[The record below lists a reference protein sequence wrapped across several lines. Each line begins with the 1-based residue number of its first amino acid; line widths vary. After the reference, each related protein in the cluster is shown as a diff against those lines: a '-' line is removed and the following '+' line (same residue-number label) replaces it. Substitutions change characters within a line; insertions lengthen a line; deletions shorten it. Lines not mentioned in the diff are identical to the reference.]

1 MPRITNET
9 LLVLKLAEERAKTL
23 KPHPSYVTPKE
34 TNTVKGASY
43 ELGFEHGIHA
53 YRDMLDGILREL
65 GYK

>member
-1 MPRITNET
+1 MPRVTNET

-23 KPHPSYVTPKE
+23 KPDQWHVGPKE
-34 TNTVKGASY
+34 TDTKNAASY
-43 ELGFEHGIHA
+43 EVGFEHGIHA